1 MSNFARKVLNIPYS
15 VSRLWCHIVW
25 GILFQFGDDLL
36 LGCCLGLGFCKR
48 RGRAMFWTIYAAA
61 VGLQMMLLVATLRF
75 ISGWSRGLLKG
86 LLWVGLGLFRAGLR
100 FSDGFGLV

>member
-1 MSNFARKVLNIPYS
+1 
-15 VSRLWCHIVW
+15 
-25 GILFQFGDDLL
+25 
-36 LGCCLGLGFCKR
+36 
-48 RGRAMFWTIYAAA
+48 
-61 VGLQMMLLVATLRF
+61 MMLLVATLRF